1 MLAMDFIKANRDTV
15 DKAIRDKGVALDLDA
30 LLALEAETRSL
41 KTQIDGLRAD
51 RNAISEQFRTA
62 APEEKA
68 ELGRK
73 AKEAGTK
80 AGELEAQFADKD
92 AELKALMLQ
101 LPGIPWDGAPVGPD
115 DSSNQVVRKHGEPRK
130 FDFEPL
136 DHVAL
141 LEKND
146 WADLSRIVQV
156 SGSRTYC
163 LKGRLA
169 LLEGA
174 LMNWALQRIAAADFT
189 PITVPAIAREQAFL
203 NQGQFPGHRE
213 ETYEIEKDEVWLA
226 GTAEVAL
233 TSLHA
238 GEIIEGDKLP
248 VLYAGYS
255 PCFRREA
262 GKAGK
267 DVRGLL
273 RVHQFVK
280 VEQYVICEAD
290 EAQSAEWHAKL
301 MALAESLLQDLEIP
315 YQVIETSTG
324 DMGLG
329 KYRMNDIESWVPSL
343 GKYRETHSC
352 STLHDWQARR
362 ANIRYRGS
370 DGKVRF
376 AHTLNNTALASP
388 RILVPLLEN
397 HQTADGRVRLPKAL
411 QDLMGGEFL

>member
-1 MLAMDFIKANRDTV
+1 MDFIKANRATV
-15 DKAIRDKGVALDLDA
+15 EQTIRDKGVDLDLGA
-30 LLALEAETRSL
+30 LLALDGEVRAL
-41 KTQIDGLRAD
+41 KTEIEALRAE
-51 RNAISEQFRTA
+51 RNAISAQFPKA

-73 AKEAGTK
+73 AKEAGAR
-80 AGELEAQFADKD
+80 AGELEEQLGAKD
-92 AELKALMLQ
+92 SALKALMLR
-101 LPGIPWDGAPVGPD
+101 LPGIPWEGAPVGPD
-115 DSSNQVVRKHGEPRK
+115 DSFNQIVRKHGEPPQ
-130 FDFEPL
+130 FGFAPL

-141 LEKND
+141 IEKND

-156 SGSRTYC
+156 AGSRQYC

-169 LLEGA
+169 LLEGV
-174 LMNWALQRIAAADFT
+174 LMNWALQRIAAAGFT
-189 PITVPAIAREQAFL
+189 PITVPALAREQAFL

-213 ETYEIEKDEVWLA
+213 ETYELANDDLWLA

-233 TSLHA
+233 TSLHS
-238 GEIIEGDKLP
+238 GEIIEGSQLP
-248 VLYAGYS
+248 ILYAGFS

-273 RVHQFVK
+273 RVHQFLK
-280 VEQYVICEAD
+280 VEQYVIGEAD
-290 EAQSAEWHAKL
+290 EGQSAEWHDRL
-301 MALAESLLQDLEIP
+301 MAQAEDLLQALEIP

-362 ANIRYRGS
+362 ADIRYRSS

-388 RILVPLLEN
+388 RILVPLIEN
-397 HQTADGRVRLPKAL
+397 HQTEDGRVRLPKAL
-411 QDLMGGEFL
+411 QPLMGGEFL